1 LTADGAPYT
10 GPAAQRRRLALLA
23 LLAAAGRRGMSR
35 DKVLGYLWPD
45 ADEEQG
51 RQGLYQAL
59 HVIRRSFGPT
69 VIIGGTTSLQ
79 LNPESVTSD
88 VADFTDAIA
97 ARGYERAVDAYG
109 GAFLDGLALDGSSEF
124 DRWVDAERARYARDY
139 ATALGALAAAAA
151 GRRDFLGAVRWW
163 RRLAAAE
170 PVSTS
175 SAVGLIEALV
185 AAGDRAGALQ
195 SAQVHVSLVRSELE
209 TEPDAA
215 VTSWIARLKAGGGVP
230 AATSSTGILAGTSG
244 VMGGG
249 GGGGG
254 GGAGVGPGTQGTAL
268 GGGSGGGD
276 WRISGG
282 LSAPAAA
289 AERTRERLARALASR
304 FIVERRLTVGSVIA
318 TYAAAD
324 VRDRSPVELH
334 VVHPHVAAHVS
345 AENFI
350 DIVRRAA
357 ALDDARLLRMLDGGA
372 TEDIVYFVTAPAG
385 GVTVRDRLARGGALP
400 IPEAVAV
407 SQAVASGL
415 ATLHMH
421 NLTHGDLR
429 PKHVHL
435 MPPDAVLSGY
445 AVPQAL
451 VPVASDNM
459 AATDTAVTI
468 GAPAYMSPEQLAD
481 GARPNARSDIYS
493 FGCIVYEVLTG
504 EPPFGAAG
512 GSAAAARKLTQP
524 APSPRAARESVSEG
538 MDAIVRTCLARVPAD
553 RFPSGVELAEA
564 LSRLG

>member
-1 LTADGAPYT
+1 
-10 GPAAQRRRLALLA
+10 LALLA

-79 LNPESVTSD
+79 LNPESVSSD

-139 ATALGALAAAAA
+139 ASALGTLAAAAA

-175 SAVGLIEALV
+175 AAVGLIEALV

-195 SAQVHVSLVRSELE
+195 SAQVHASLVRSELE

-215 VTSWIARLKAGGGVP
+215 VTAWVARLKAGVSSATAGVLAGAGGAVGGGVAP
-230 AATSSTGILAGTSG
+230 AAP
-244 VMGGG
+244 
-249 GGGGG
+249 
-254 GGAGVGPGTQGTAL
+254 GAG
-268 GGGSGGGD
+268 SGAGD

-304 FIVERRLTVGSVIA
+304 YIVERRVTVGSVIA

-345 AENFI
+345 AENFV

-372 TEDIVYFVTAPAG
+372 TEEIVYFVTAPAG

-407 SQAVASGL
+407 SHAVASAL
-415 ATLHMH
+415 ATLHAH

-429 PKHVHL
+429 PKHIHL

-451 VPVASDNM
+451 VPLANDNM

-553 RFPSGVELAEA
+553 RFPSGIELAEA

>member
-1 LTADGAPYT
+1 MTADGVPYT

-23 LLAAAGRRGMSR
+23 LLAAAGRRGVSR

-69 VIIGGTTSLQ
+69 AIVGGTTALQ
-79 LNPESVTSD
+79 LNPEAVTSD
-88 VADFTDAIA
+88 VADFTEAIA
-97 ARGYERAVDAYG
+97 ARAYERAAEVYG
-109 GAFLDGLALDGSSEF
+109 GPFLDGLALDGSSEF
-124 DRWVDAERARYARDY
+124 DRWIDSERARFARDHVS
-139 ATALGALAAAAA
+139 ALGHLAAAAA
-151 GRRDFLGAVRWW
+151 ARRDLAGAVRWW

-175 SAVGLIEALV
+175 AAVGLIEALV

-195 SAQVHVSLVRSELE
+195 SAQVHASLVRSELE

-215 VTSWIARLKAGGGVP
+215 VSAWIARLKTGPTAAVP
-230 AATSSTGILAGTSG
+230 STNSTG
-244 VMGGG
+244 
-249 GGGGG
+249 
-254 GGAGVGPGTQGTAL
+254 AL
-268 GGGSGGGD
+268 GGITGD
-276 WRISGG
+276 WRLSGG
-282 LSAPAAA
+282 LSTPAAA

-304 FIVERRLTVGSVIA
+304 YIVERRLTVGSVIA

-334 VVHPHVAAHVS
+334 VVHPHVAAHVQVDQ
-345 AENFI
+345 FL
-350 DIVRRAA
+350 DVVRRAA
-357 ALDDARLLRMLDGGA
+357 ALDDARLLRVLDAGA
-372 TEDIVYFVTAPAG
+372 SDDIVFFVTAPAG
-385 GVTVRDRLARGGALP
+385 GVTLRDRLARGGPLP
-400 IPEAVAV
+400 IEEAVAV
-407 SQAVASGL
+407 SHAVASAL
-415 ATLHMH
+415 AVLHTH
-421 NLTHGDLR
+421 NLAHGDLR

-435 MPPDAVLSGY
+435 MAPDAVVSGY

-451 VPVASDNM
+451 VPLAADSA

-481 GARPNARSDIYS
+481 GARPNARSDVYS

-524 APSPRAARESVSEG
+524 PPSPRAVRDSVSEG
-538 MDAIVRTCLARVPAD
+538 LDAVVRACLARVPAD
-553 RFPSGVELAEA
+553 RYASGVELANA
-564 LSRLG
+564 LHRLAQ